1 VFISRTVQ
9 DTVYIAI
16 EEFLADNEDIGF
28 PQMEFSMQIGVAGD
42 FFNDALIEWK
52 ANNYIIVKAP
62 KDQANALDDLMSI
75 YNFHQACCVNCLYFA
90 VGTPIELN
98 KIIAALS
105 KVISTA
111 QLEGVF
117 KCMLVEEDG
126 TLDYWNITKSGI
138 ELAEPPSE
146 TLFI

>member
-1 VFISRTVQ
+1 MFMSQTVQ
-9 DTVYIAI
+9 DTAYIAI
-16 EEFLADNEDIGF
+16 EEFLADNEDRSFSQI
-28 PQMEFSMQIGVAGD
+28 EFSMQTGV
-42 FFNDALIEWK
+42 FFYDASVEWK

-62 KDQANALDDLMSI
+62 KDQVNALDDLMSI

-90 VGTPIELN
+90 IETPIELN
-98 KIIAALS
+98 KIITALS

-117 KCMLVEEDG
+117 KCMLAEEDG

-146 TLFI
+146 FLVF

>member
-1 VFISRTVQ
+1 MFMSQTVQ

-16 EEFLADNEDIGF
+16 EEFLADNEDISF
-28 PQMEFSMQIGVAGD
+28 SQIEFSMQTGV
-42 FFNDALIEWK
+42 FFYDTLVEWK

-90 VGTPIELN
+90 IETPIELN
-98 KIIAALS
+98 KIIVALS

-111 QLEGVF
+111 RLEGVF
-117 KCMLVEEDG
+117 KCMLAEEDG
-126 TLDYWNITKSGI
+126 TLDYWNITKNGI
-138 ELAEPPSE
+138 ELAEPPPE
-146 TLFI
+146 LLVF